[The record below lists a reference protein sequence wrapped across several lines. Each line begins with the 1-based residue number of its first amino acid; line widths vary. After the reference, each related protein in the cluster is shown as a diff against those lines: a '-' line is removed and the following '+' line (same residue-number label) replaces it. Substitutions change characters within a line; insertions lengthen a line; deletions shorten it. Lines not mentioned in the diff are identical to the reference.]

1 MNMSSRRLLKT
12 LAVGLVAVGSYAL
25 LSGCA
30 VSVPKGIQPV
40 GNFDAKRYM
49 GAWYELARI
58 DHRFEK
64 GLINTSAFYSLNE
77 DGSVK
82 VLNRGFDPVKGAW
95 KESEGK
101 AKFLGD
107 PKVASLKVSFFG
119 PFYGGYNVIHLD
131 DDYQTALV
139 VGDDPKYFWLL
150 SRTKVIAQERFD
162 DLLKKAQAAG
172 VDLNSVMAVEQQ

>member
-1 MNMSSRRLLKT
+1 M
-12 LAVGLVAVGSYAL
+12 
-25 LSGCA
+25 
-30 VSVPKGIQPV
+30 
-40 GNFDAKRYM
+40 
-49 GAWYELARI
+49 
-58 DHRFEK
+58 
-64 GLINTSAFYSLNE
+64 
-77 DGSVK
+77 
-82 VLNRGFDPVKGAW
+82 
-95 KESEGK
+95 
-101 AKFLGD
+101 
-107 PKVASLKVSFFG
+107 ASLKVSFFG

>member
-1 MNMSSRRLLKT
+1 MKMSNRRLLKT
-12 LAVGLVAVGSYAL
+12 LAVGFAVAGSYAL

-40 GNFDAKRYM
+40 ENFDAKRYM
-49 GAWYELARI
+49 GTWFELARI

-82 VLNRGFDPVKGAW
+82 VLNRGFDPVKDAW

-107 PKVASLKVSFFG
+107 PSKASLKVSFFG

-150 SRTKVIAQERFD
+150 SRSKVIPKERFD
-162 DLLKKAQAAG
+162 ALLKKAQAAG
-172 VDLNSVMAVEQQ
+172 VDLNNVITVEQL

>member
-1 MNMSSRRLLKT
+1 MKMSDRRMLGT
-12 LAVGLVAVGSYAL
+12 LAVGVAVAGTYAL

-49 GAWYELARI
+49 GTWFELARI

-64 GLINTSAFYSLNE
+64 GLINTSAFYSLNS
-77 DGSVK
+77 DGTVK
-82 VLNRGFDPVKGAW
+82 VLNRGFNPVKNAW

-107 PKVASLKVSFFG
+107 PTTASLKVSFFG

-131 DDYQTALV
+131 DEYQTALV
-139 VGDDPKYFWLL
+139 IGNNPKYFWLL
-150 SRTKVIAQERFD
+150 SRSKVIPKERFD
-162 DLLKKAQAAG
+162 ALLKEAQAVG
-172 VDLNSVMAVEQQ
+172 VDLDSVITVEQQ